1 MTDVHDTSDID
12 AGEDVLEEDA
22 ADGRDPENGQD
33 AENGQDQA
41 NGEDTAS
48 VEAERRHL
56 HEVWVSGTEERFPF
70 SAATNEGAQELLPR
84 EEDPALAIQAGVAV
98 EDDYLTEP
106 EVSDEERQI
115 INMGPQH
122 PSTHGVLRLQMELEG
137 ETIRRVKPIVGYLH
151 TGMEKTAEVLN
162 YAQGSTNVTR
172 MDYLAPFHNELVYS
186 LTVEQLLGIDVPERA
201 NAIRVLMTE
210 LNRVSSHLLWAA
222 TMGMDIGALSMMI
235 YGWRE
240 REVCLDFFEKTTGLR
255 MNHNYIRPGGV
266 AADLPDGWED
276 DVDNLIDVVNEG
288 VSEYEELLNENP
300 IFLDRTM
307 GVGVITPE
315 ECKQYGVT
323 GPIARASGLAWDLRK
338 AAPYSGIDQYEFDVP
353 TGLHGDVHDR
363 YLVRIA
369 EIRESLRIVAQVK
382 ASMPRGDYR
391 NPDPKVTP
399 PPRKRIDES
408 MEALIH
414 HFKLFTEGIV
424 VPPGTAYQ
432 SVEGPRGELGCY
444 LVSKGG
450 ARPWRMHWRAP
461 SFAAVQALP
470 AMMTDSLVADV
481 VAALASADPVLGD
494 VDR

>member
-1 MTDVHDTSDID
+1 LSDTTTPPEEELVTDTVDPVDETVEVSEVKSGEAQRRDT
-12 AGEDVLEEDA
+12 
-22 ADGRDPENGQD
+22 
-33 AENGQDQA
+33 
-41 NGEDTAS
+41 
-48 VEAERRHL
+48 
-56 HEVWVSGTEERFPF
+56 HEVWVSGTEERYPF
-70 SAATNEGAQELLPR
+70 AVETDEGAQEMLP
-84 EEDPALAIQAGVAV
+84 EDIDPALSLQSGTLVDDDYV
-98 EDDYLTEP
+98 SHGEDDPT
-106 EVSDEERQI
+106 ERQI

-137 ETIRRVKPIVGYLH
+137 ETVRRVKPIIGYLH
-151 TGMEKTAEVLN
+151 TGMEKTAETLN

-172 MDYLAPFHNELVYS
+172 MDYLSPFHNELAFS
-186 LTVEQLLGIDVPERA
+186 LTVEQLLGINVPERA
-201 NAIRVLMTE
+201 DAIRVLMTE

-222 TMGMDIGALSMMI
+222 TQGMDIGALSMMI

-240 REVCLDFFEKTTGLR
+240 REICLDFFEKTTGLR

-276 DVDNLIDVVNEG
+276 DVVNLITVVGEG
-288 VSEYEELLNENP
+288 IDEYEELLNENP

-307 GVGVITPE
+307 GVGVITPQ
-315 ECKQYGVT
+315 ECKQYGIT
-323 GPIARASGLAWDLRK
+323 GPMARASGVAWDLRK
-338 AAPYSGIDQYEFDVP
+338 TAPYSGIDKYDFEVP
-353 TGLHGDVHDR
+353 LGKHGDVHDR
-363 YLVRIA
+363 YLVRMA
-369 EIRESLRIVAQVK
+369 EMRESLRIVQQVVET
-382 ASMPRGDYR
+382 MPEGDYR
-391 NPDPKVTP
+391 HEDRKVTP

-414 HFKLFTEGIV
+414 HFKLFTEGIQ

-432 SVEGPRGELGCY
+432 SVEGPRGEIGCL

-470 AMMTDSLVADV
+470 VMLTDSLLADV
-481 VAALASADPVLGD
+481 VASLASSDPVLGD

>member
-1 MTDVHDTSDID
+1 MSDTTTPPEEELVTDTVDPVDETVEVSEVKSGEAQRRDT
-12 AGEDVLEEDA
+12 
-22 ADGRDPENGQD
+22 
-33 AENGQDQA
+33 
-41 NGEDTAS
+41 
-48 VEAERRHL
+48 
-56 HEVWVSGTEERFPF
+56 HEVWVSGTEERYPF
-70 SAATNEGAQELLPR
+70 AVETDEGAQEMLP
-84 EEDPALAIQAGVAV
+84 EDIDPALSLQSGTLVDDDYV
-98 EDDYLTEP
+98 SHGEDDPT
-106 EVSDEERQI
+106 ERQI

-137 ETIRRVKPIVGYLH
+137 ETVRRVKPIIGYLH
-151 TGMEKTAEVLN
+151 TGMEKTAETLN

-172 MDYLAPFHNELVYS
+172 MDYLSPFHNELAFS
-186 LTVEQLLGIDVPERA
+186 LTVEQLLGINVPERA
-201 NAIRVLMTE
+201 DAIRVLMTE

-222 TMGMDIGALSMMI
+222 TQGMDIGALSMMI

-240 REVCLDFFEKTTGLR
+240 REICLDFFEKTTGLR

-276 DVDNLIDVVNEG
+276 DVVNLITVVGEG
-288 VSEYEELLNENP
+288 IDEYEELLNENP

-307 GVGVITPE
+307 GVGVITPQ
-315 ECKQYGVT
+315 ECKQYGIT
-323 GPIARASGLAWDLRK
+323 GPMARASGVAWDLRK
-338 AAPYSGIDQYEFDVP
+338 TAPYSGIDKYDFEVP
-353 TGLHGDVHDR
+353 LGKHGDVHDR
-363 YLVRIA
+363 YLVRMA
-369 EIRESLRIVAQVK
+369 EMRESLRIVQQVVET
-382 ASMPRGDYR
+382 MPEGDYR
-391 NPDPKVTP
+391 HEDRKVTP

-414 HFKLFTEGIV
+414 HFKLFTEGIQ

-432 SVEGPRGELGCY
+432 SVEGPRGEIGCL

-470 AMMTDSLVADV
+470 VMLTDSLLADV
-481 VAALASADPVLGD
+481 VASLASSDPVLGD

>member
-1 MTDVHDTSDID
+1 MTDTTNTDLPATE
-12 AGEDVLEEDA
+12 A
-22 ADGRDPENGQD
+22 D
-33 AENGQDQA
+33 AELET
-41 NGEDTAS
+41 GEQPEDHS
-48 VEAERRHL
+48 VADERRKL
-56 HEVWVSGTEERFPF
+56 HEIWVSGTEERFPF
-70 SAATNEGAQELLPR
+70 STATDEGAQELLPR
-84 EEDPALAIQAGVAV
+84 DEEPALAAQQGILVD
-98 EDDYLTEP
+98 DDYLESP
-106 EVSDEERQI
+106 DAVDDELQI

-137 ETIRRVKPIVGYLH
+137 ETVRRVKPIIGYLH
-151 TGMEKTAEVLN
+151 TGMEKTAETLN

-172 MDYLAPFHNELVYS
+172 MDYLAPFHNELAYS
-186 LTVEQLLGIDVPERA
+186 LAVEQLLGLDVPDRA
-201 NAIRVLMTE
+201 SAIRVLMTE

-276 DVDNLIDVVNEG
+276 DITNLIDVVNAG
-288 VSEYEELLNENP
+288 VDEYEELLNENP
-300 IFLDRTM
+300 IFLDRTL

-315 ECKQYGVT
+315 ECKQFGVT
-323 GPIARASGLAWDLRK
+323 GPIARASGLNWDLRK
-338 AAPYSGIDQYEFDVP
+338 QMPYCGIEQYEFEIP
-353 TGLHGDVHDR
+353 TGKHGDVHDR
-363 YLVRIA
+363 YEVRIA
-369 EIRESLRIVAQVK
+369 EIRQSLGIVAQVMET
-382 ASMPRGDYR
+382 MPAGDYR
-391 NPDPKVTP
+391 SPDAKVTP

-414 HFKLFTEGIV
+414 HFKLFTEGIR
-424 VPPGTAYQ
+424 VPAGTAYQ
-432 SVEGPRGELGCY
+432 SVEGPRGELGCH

-481 VAALASADPVLGD
+481 VAALASSDPVLGD

>member
-1 MTDVHDTSDID
+1 MTDVHDTTDRTAHESE
-12 AGEDVLEEDA
+12 GEDVPEDVS
-22 ADGRDPENGQD
+22 PEVPEPGAQ
-33 AENGQDQA
+33 
-41 NGEDTAS
+41 
-48 VEAERRHL
+48 RREL
-56 HEVWVSGTEERFPF
+56 HEIWVSGTEERMPF
-70 SAATNEGAQELLPR
+70 SAATDEGAQEMLPR
-84 EEDPALAIQAGVAV
+84 DEDPALPVQEGIVV
-98 EDDYLTEP
+98 DDDYVKAPDVVE
-106 EVSDEERQI
+106 EERQI

-137 ETIRRVKPIVGYLH
+137 ETIRRVKPIIGYLH

-172 MDYLAPFHNELVYS
+172 MDYLAPFHNELAFS
-186 LTVEQLLGIDVPERA
+186 LAVEQLLGIDVPERA
-201 NAIRVLMTE
+201 SAIRVLMTE

-266 AADLPDGWED
+266 AADLPDGWQA
-276 DVDNLIDVVNEG
+276 DVTELVQVVSEG
-288 VSEYEELLNENP
+288 VDEYEELLNENP

-307 GVGVITPE
+307 GVGVITPD
-315 ECKQYGVT
+315 ECKQYGLT
-323 GPIARASGLAWDLRK
+323 GPIARASGLDWDLRK
-338 AAPYSGIDQYEFDVP
+338 QAPYCGIEQYDFEVP

-369 EIRESLRIVAQVK
+369 EIRQSLRIVEQVRD
-382 ASMPRGDYR
+382 AMPRGDYR
-391 NPDPKVTP
+391 TPDAKVTP

-432 SVEGPRGELGCY
+432 AVEGPRGELGCY

-481 VAALASADPVLGD
+481 VATLASADPVLGD